1 MKIAMYQ
8 GQGRE
13 KRVDENLEI
22 IRSASLSAAKQGARL
37 IIFPEMFLT
46 GYNIGDA
53 VFELAERPDGPAT
66 QKAAA
71 IAREANIALLYG
83 YPEKFDA
90 GVYNSAILIDGQA
103 KILANYRKTH
113 LFGPAE
119 NRLFQ
124 AGNSL
129 VLTRL
134 EGLTIGILICYDV
147 EFPEAVRALAN
158 AGAQLIAVPTAL
170 MKPYCRI
177 AETVVPA
184 RAYESQVFVAYVNR
198 IGTERDMTY
207 CGLSAI
213 IGPDGHPL
221 LEKGPDEEGVSFAT
235 VEASAITAV
244 RKENPVLMD
253 RRPELYATPVKKNL
267 FFTNQT
273 N

>member
-1 MKIAMYQ
+1 MKIAIYQ
-8 GQGRE
+8 GQGRP
-13 KRVDENLEI
+13 KRVVENLEI
-22 IRSASLSAAKQGARL
+22 IRLAALAAANQGARL

-53 VFELAERPDGPAT
+53 VFELAEPPDGPGA

-71 IAREANIALLYG
+71 IAQEANIALLYG

-90 GVYNSAILIDGQA
+90 GVYNSAILIDRNA
-103 KILANYRKTH
+103 KVLANYRKTH
-113 LFGPAE
+113 LFGPEE

-124 AGNSL
+124 AGKSL

-147 EFPEAVRALAN
+147 EFPEAVRALTN
-158 AGAQLIAVPTAL
+158 AGAHLIAVPTAL

-198 IGTERDMTY
+198 IGRERNMTY
-207 CGLSAI
+207 CGLSSI
-213 IGPDGHPL
+213 TGPDGNPL
-221 LEKGPDEEGVSFAT
+221 LKKGPGEEGVFFAD
-235 VEASAITAV
+235 VEISTISTT
-244 RKENPVLMD
+244 RKENPVLRD
-253 RRPELYATPVKKNL
+253 RRPEIYATPVKRG
-267 FFTNQT
+267 
-273 N
+273 

>member
-1 MKIAMYQ
+1 MKIAIYQ
-8 GQGRE
+8 GQSRPM
-13 KRVDENLEI
+13 RVAENLKI
-22 IRSASLSAAKQGARL
+22 IRSAALSAAKQGARL

-53 VFELAERPDGPAT
+53 VFELAEFPDGPGA
-66 QKAAA
+66 QKAAV
-71 IAREANIALLYG
+71 IAQEANIALLYG
-83 YPEKFDA
+83 YPEKSDA
-90 GVYNSAILIDGQA
+90 GVYNSAILVDRHA
-103 KILANYRKTH
+103 NVLANYRKTH
-113 LFGPAE
+113 LFGPEE

-124 AGNSL
+124 PGNAL

-198 IGTERDMTY
+198 IGTEGNLTY
-207 CGLSAI
+207 CGLSSI
-213 IGPDGHPL
+213 TGPDGHTL
-221 LEKGPDEEGVSFAT
+221 LRKRADEEGVFFT
-235 VEASAITAV
+235 NVKISAIKTI
-244 RKENPVLMD
+244 REENPILTD
-253 RRPELYATPVKKNL
+253 RRPELYTAPIKGS
-267 FFTNQT
+267 
-273 N
+273 